1 MTKWNR
7 KKVEEETQKTIALYA
22 EATAYANGLLRYFK
36 FPDIDDLDSYVGIDI
51 DNEGALNLVCDD
63 DRLDGDASIPIEIA
77 IEIMDSEGEIT
88 IDDFYEYT

>member
-7 KKVEEETQKTIALYA
+7 KEVENGAQKAIALYA
-22 EATAYANGLLRYFK
+22 EATAYASELLKYFN

-63 DRLDGDASIPIEIA
+63 DRLDGDASIPFEIA
-77 IEIMDSEGEIT
+77 MDIMDSKGKIT
-88 IDDFYEYT
+88 IKDFSKYI